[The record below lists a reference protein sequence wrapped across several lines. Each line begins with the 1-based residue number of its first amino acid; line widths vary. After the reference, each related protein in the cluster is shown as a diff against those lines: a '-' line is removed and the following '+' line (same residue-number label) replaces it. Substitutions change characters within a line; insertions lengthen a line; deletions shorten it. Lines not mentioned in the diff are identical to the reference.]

1 MGFLV
6 NDPGKRY
13 VKSGGGG
20 RRRRR
25 RRPGGLRSGFR
36 GDKKE
41 EK

>member
-13 VKSGGGG
+13 VKSGGG
-20 RRRRR
+20 RRRR

-41 EK
+41 EE

>member
-13 VKSGGGG
+13 VKSGGG
-20 RRRRR
+20 RRR